1 MHFVSRRRKTRG
13 GAIVETVAGLF
24 VLVPIVLFLV
34 DGIAMVL
41 AQTANDAL
49 AKKCARAAASEK
61 DMGAASSA
69 VSSVIS
75 GFSNPVITNV
85 NANVTNFDD
94 PTTNVNATCTVQTQI
109 TFVFPVQVPFV
120 GVTSQIFVADA
131 TEPVVGDLPP

>member
-1 MHFVSRRRKTRG
+1 MYITRRRNTKG

-49 AKKCARAAASEK
+49 AKRCARAAASA
-61 DMGAASSA
+61 DSQATATTAMNACIA
-69 VSSVIS
+69 

-85 NANVTNFDD
+85 GANMTSYDGSGGPNSTV
-94 PTTNVNATCTVQTQI
+94 TVQTQI

-120 GVTSQIFVADA
+120 GVTTQDFVADA
-131 TEPVVGDLPP
+131 TEPVVGTLPN